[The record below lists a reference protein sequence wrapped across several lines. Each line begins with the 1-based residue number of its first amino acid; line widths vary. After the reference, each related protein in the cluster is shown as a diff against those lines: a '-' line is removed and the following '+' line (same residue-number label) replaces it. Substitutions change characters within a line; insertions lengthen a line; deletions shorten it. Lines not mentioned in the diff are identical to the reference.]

1 MPIDE
6 TTTQSAN
13 REFWTVELASLYVCT
28 ACYEQVFWKKI
39 PKPSCH
45 ECGAFSS
52 YEPFAIDHIREWAN
66 SRLVDQA
73 EKALADTAASTIE
86 NDRLGAD

>member
-6 TTTQSAN
+6 TTNQSAN
-13 REFWTVELASLYVCT
+13 REFWLVELASLYVCT

-52 YEPFAIDHIREWAN
+52 YEPFAIEQIREWA
-66 SRLVDQA
+66 SSGLVDQA
-73 EKALADTAASTIE
+73 EKALADIVATTVE
-86 NDRLGAD
+86 NTPLPED